1 MMRAAPAIHPLAL
14 VDPQARIADDVAIG
28 PFCWVG
34 PHVTLEAGVVLNSH
48 VRVEG
53 HTTLGRGVRVHAGA
67 VLGGPPQDLKFRG
80 VVSYL
85 TVGEGTVIRECA
97 TANVP
102 TDEGATTRIGAH
114 CLVMAYAHVAH
125 NSVVGD
131 RVILANAVQL
141 AGYVTVE
148 EHAIVGG
155 LVPVHQF
162 VRIGAHS
169 MIGGGCRVPQDVAPY
184 VRAAGYPLRP
194 IGLNVVG
201 LERRGFPPATI
212 TGLKRAYR
220 ILFRSGLKLEDA
232 CQRIRDTVPPAPE
245 VEHFVNFALTSE
257 RGLAR

>member
-1 MMRAAPAIHPLAL
+1 VTAVANIHPLAL
-14 VDPQARIADDVAIG
+14 VDPGARVAEDATIG

-34 PHVTLEAGVVLNSH
+34 PHVTLEPGVVLESH

-53 HTTLGRGVRVHAGA
+53 HTTLGRNVRVHAGA

-97 TANVP
+97 TANVA
-102 TDEGATTRIGAH
+102 TDEGQATRIGAH
-114 CLVMAYAHVAH
+114 SLVMAYAHVAH
-125 NSVVGD
+125 NAIVGD

-148 EHAIVGG
+148 DHAIVGG

-184 VRAAGYPLRP
+184 TRAAGYPLRP
-194 IGLNVVG
+194 IGLNLVG
-201 LERRGFPPATI
+201 LERRGFSPETI
-212 TGLKRAYR
+212 AALKTAYR
-220 ILFRSGLKLEDA
+220 ILFRSSLHLEDA
-232 CQRIRDTVPPAPE
+232 CARIEATVPRSPE
-245 VEHFVNFALTSE
+245 VDHFLHFARTSE
-257 RGLAR
+257 RGLTR